1 VALAREIYLDA
12 QRLPAV
18 TTAEHFCAAGL
29 QLDGPLFEGSTLV
42 YCFSGLT
49 VLVVKSLDEREAA
62 RAAALQQ
69 SLPAEL
75 RGFDTSPLI
84 AGHVMRFELR
94 EERGKHFMLMRH
106 LAVTLEQMPWL
117 AEQHSLVLWTHLRD
131 GLHFLHSLGFAHC
144 DVKPANVGLS
154 ACGTFQ
160 LIDLGSVSRFG
171 EACSTTAA
179 YVPRDLFARSQARAS
194 EPLDWWMAAMCLA
207 EKCCS
212 TREQCMPV
220 GTASKSA
227 SKDELLR
234 HVGSHLPPSLWESFQ
249 HSTTIC

>member
-1 VALAREIYLDA
+1 M
-12 QRLPAV
+12 
-18 TTAEHFCAAGL
+18 TTAEHFCAVGL
-29 QLDGPLFEGSTLV
+29 QLGGPLDEGSTLL

-49 VLVVKSLDEREAA
+49 VLVVKSLDDAEAA

-75 RGFDTSPLI
+75 RGFDTSPSI

-94 EERGKHFMLMRH
+94 EDRGKHFMLMRH
-106 LAVTLEQMPWL
+106 LAVTFEQIPSWL
-117 AEQHSLVLWTHLRD
+117 AEEHSLVLWTHLRD
-131 GLHFLHSLGFAHC
+131 GLQFLHSLGFAHC

-179 YVPRDLFARSQARAS
+179 YVPNDLFTRSRARAS
-194 EPLDWWMAAMCLA
+194 QSLDWWMAASCLA
-207 EKCCS
+207 EKCGR
-212 TREQCMPV
+212 TREQCRAV

-227 SKDELLR
+227 SKDELLQ
-234 HVGSHLPPSLWESFQ
+234 HLGSHLPRALWESFQ
-249 HSTTIC
+249 HSTTICGDAEQRGAS